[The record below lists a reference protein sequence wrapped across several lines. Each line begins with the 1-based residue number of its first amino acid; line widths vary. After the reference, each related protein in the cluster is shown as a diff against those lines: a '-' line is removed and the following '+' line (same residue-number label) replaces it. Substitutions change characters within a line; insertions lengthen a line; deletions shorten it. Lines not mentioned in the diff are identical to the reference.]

1 MRQACFHNT
10 RDYIIPYIVHLPDC
24 YVIHILPSDSRSQIR
39 IIRALC
45 DKTVYQTLFSGKL
58 RHGLSIVFV
67 LDVHVHFHQYFVY
80 KLQGIGLSI
89 KVSIYEVISV
99 CNPTLYTC
107 SADGILHVHGTWT
120 ICDSWK
126 QAARQAFTVHKT
138 ILYHRPS
145 AWLLTSWMSSQ
156 YHHRVGTMALA
167 VFAVPPVRRNPARC
181 SVMFR
186 GAWMAE
192 SRAFLQFTQAWKQR

>member
-1 MRQACFHNT
+1 MVTNSF
-10 RDYIIPYIVHLPDC
+10 IPNPNYMHVTMETLWAWV
-24 YVIHILPSDSRSQIR
+24 VITAHIKDPNIYPSR
-39 IIRALC
+39 
-45 DKTVYQTLFSGKL
+45 G
-58 RHGLSIVFV
+58 
-67 LDVHVHFHQYFVY
+67 
-80 KLQGIGLSI
+80 
-89 KVSIYEVISV
+89 EVISV
-99 CNPTLYTC
+99 CNQTLYTC
-107 SADGILHVHGTWT
+107 SADGIFHVHGTWT

-192 SRAFLQFTQAWKQR
+192 GRAFLQFTQAWKQR